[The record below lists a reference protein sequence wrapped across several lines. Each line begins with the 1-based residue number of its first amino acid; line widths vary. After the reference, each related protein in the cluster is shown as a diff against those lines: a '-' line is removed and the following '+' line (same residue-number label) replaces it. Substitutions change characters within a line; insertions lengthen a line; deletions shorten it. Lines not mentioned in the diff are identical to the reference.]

1 MAKSNRHFYRCRS
14 CCHVI
19 AVEGTLEVEVT
30 ENGTQYKARCVCEGK
45 LELMGRVGRKPGL
58 VMDSERCACDARCT
72 NATGPS
78 CDCSCGGANHGTHRV
93 VAIEV
98 GAGGIPRVVTEDA
111 AECLRRA
118 EEYKAAMEPHRANLR
133 GMREARASLLGWEAR
148 RPSCDEDRLARA
160 LGHISSLRT
169 HKGRL
174 AAIAKLK

>member
-19 AVEGTLEVEVT
+19 AIEGTLEVEVT
-30 ENGTQYKARCVCEGK
+30 DQGAQYKARCACEGK

-58 VMDSERCACDARCT
+58 VLDSERCACDARCT

-98 GAGGIPRVVTEDA
+98 GAGGVPRIMSLDA
-111 AECLRRA
+111 TECLRRA
-118 EEYKAAMEPHRANLR
+118 EEYKAAMEPHRAELR
-133 GMREARASLLGWEAR
+133 AMREARAWRYNS

-160 LGHISSLRT
+160 LGHISALRT

-174 AAIAKLK
+174 AAIAKMS